1 MNPYQIA
8 IERSLDILKRR
19 NFTMPLPA
27 SMGAILHDYVDSKV
41 KVEVPAHISDQLF
54 EKVHAEYTEKHKS
67 YPLLFTQDLKE
78 NKTVINL
85 HKGELIRCFLYN
97 RQHVIEQLF

>member
-19 NFTMPLPA
+19 NFTKPLPA

-41 KVEVPAHISDQLF
+41 KVEVPIHISDQLF
-54 EKVHAEYTEKHKS
+54 ERVRAEYTEKHKS
-67 YPLLFTQDLKE
+67 YPVLFTKDLKE
-78 NKTVINL
+78 NKTVISL

-97 RQHVIEQLF
+97 RPNVIEQLF